1 MLSNEEIRTLISALG
16 TGIGPDFTTEKLRY
30 HRIIIMTDADVDGSH
45 IRTLLLTFF
54 YRQMN
59 ALVTDGHLYI
69 AQPPLYKVK
78 KGRKQQYLKDDPA
91 LEEFLLEQGLRSL
104 VVELPSGDVVQGVD
118 LRPSIEKI
126 RRYVGTLAN
135 QSRRALPE
143 VLDVWYAMQGHR
155 IDFSDRDAL
164 EAAAEAVIERIEVVS
179 PDLHVSE
186 VRITRDQGV
195 GAVESDRPDEPVLE
209 VVTLRNGEERRT
221 RLRSAAADAEGLI
234 RLVDSLH
241 EALPLPLVATGAMA
255 PILSWRILL
264 QTVLEGARRGYDI
277 QRYKGLG
284 EMNPDQ
290 LWETTMDPDRRTLL
304 QVKDADRGQS
314 DHIFSV
320 LMGDAVEPRR
330 AFIQNHALDVRN
342 LDI

>member
-1 MLSNEEIRTLISALG
+1 
-16 TGIGPDFTTEKLRY
+16 
-30 HRIIIMTDADVDGSH
+30 MTDADVDGSH

-54 YRQMN
+54 YRQMH
-59 ALVTDGHLYI
+59 ALVSGGHLYI

-91 LEEFLLEQGLRSL
+91 LEDFLVNQGLRSL
-104 VVELPSGDVVQGVD
+104 VLELPGGDVVEGLV
-118 LRPSIEKI
+118 LAPSIEKI
-126 RRYVGTLAN
+126 RRYVSTLDR

-143 VLDVWYAMQGHR
+143 VLDVWYGMRGHHV
-155 IDFSDRDAL
+155 DFSDRDAL
-164 EAAAEAVIERIEVVS
+164 EAAADQIIDRIEVVA

-186 VRITRDQGV
+186 VRITRDHSPLG
-195 GAVESDRPDEPVLE
+195 SDEPPSEEPVIE

-221 RLRSAAADAEGLI
+221 RLRSASADAEGII

-241 EALPLPLVATGAMA
+241 DALPLPLIMTGSIG
-255 PILSWRILL
+255 PITSWRVLL
-264 QTVLEGARRGYDI
+264 QTVLQGARKGYDI

-304 QVKDADRGQS
+304 QVQEADRAQS